1 MRPQEFQPLDYAVIP
16 RFAEPATFMR
26 TPYVHSYAGLDIA
39 LVGVPFDL
47 GSTNRAGARH
57 GPAQIR
63 EMSRLIRRVNASS
76 AIAPFDLCQVA
87 DVGDAPQNPL
97 DLLDS
102 IHKIQAFFATLH
114 AAGVV
119 PVTAGGDHTI
129 TLPILRALAT
139 AGPVGCIHF
148 AMPTPTPSIPCSV
161 RGSIM
166 APHSGALSKRSSLTL
181 GG

>member
-1 MRPQEFQPLDYAVIP
+1 VIP

-102 IHKIQAFFATLH
+102 IAQVEA
-114 AAGVV
+114 V
-119 PVTAGGDHTI
+119 
-129 TLPILRALAT
+129 LRH
-139 AGPVGCIHF
+139 VH
-148 AMPTPTPSIPCSV
+148 
-161 RGSIM
+161 R
-166 APHSGALSKRSSLTL
+166 
-181 GG
+181 